1 MMGKRVIHVGHDFPS
16 SCVEWFG
23 VVRVPDYCVPP
34 PKSSNP
40 AKSTSRE
47 TGKYVEAHLL
57 LLVRVTVVVRVA
69 VAVAVAVA
77 APSCALAHGTVMVMV
92 MVMVMVIVMVMVMR
106 VAVSCPMSSHLLLH
120 LPRMA
125 RVLVGGVEQLLL

>member
-1 MMGKRVIHVGHDFPS
+1 MSVMIFPS
-16 SCVEWFG
+16 SSVEWFG
-23 VVRVPDYCVPP
+23 AVRIPDYCVPP

-57 LLVRVTVVVRVA
+57 LFVRVTVIVR

-77 APSCALAHGTVMVMV
+77 APSCAWAHRTVM
-92 MVMVMVIVMVMVMR
+92 VMVMVMR

>member
-57 LLVRVTVVVRVA
+57 LLVRVTVIVR

-92 MVMVMVIVMVMVMR
+92 MAMVMAMR

-125 RVLVGGVEQLLL
+125 RLLVGGVEQLLL